1 MKRLRSVLVYL
12 FFLVGTASS
21 LAQFPDARDKPPTN
35 WTGPAFRLSQDYP
48 KTRPRKEEPWK
59 AFNFKTQPQEYLE
72 RVLQYAYEGNI
83 EVDWDGQKNTV
94 RKWYH
99 APWLH
104 VGPNGRE
111 FVRGLTLERS
121 SRPREL
127 HPNQT
132 STFRNWAV
140 GLYNPRGG
148 HAIGKVWMPPNAP
161 KEKEAKFLEGAVAV
175 KLLFTTATV
184 AEVPFLQGAKEWQ
197 ADINRDPNN
206 LGTLRLLQIDIA
218 VRDGRAN
225 ATTGWVFGTFIYN
238 GNAPGSSPWEKMIP
252 VGLMWGNDPEVT
264 EEEVANNVKTIKESW
279 INPQARAL
287 LQHLGWAGRLNG
299 PVDNPRSSCHS
310 CHSQAQAPAR
320 NGNQMVAPSRIPDN
334 EKLHWFRNIKARQ
347 PFDRGAQS
355 LDYSLQL
362 SLGIQ
367 NFRRSRAATAGL
379 LEDPG
384 LIRVSREEDDN

>member
-1 MKRLRSVLVYL
+1 ACL

-21 LAQFPDARDKPPTN
+21 SAQFPDARDKPPAN
-35 WTGPAFRLSQDYP
+35 WTGPVFRLSQDYP
-48 KTRPRKEEPWK
+48 QKRPRNEEPWK
-59 AFNFKTQPQEYLE
+59 AFKFKTQPQEYLE
-72 RVLQYAYEGNI
+72 RVLQYVYEGNV
-83 EVDWDGQKNTV
+83 EVDWDGQKNAV

-99 APWLH
+99 TPWLH

-148 HAIGKVWMPPNAP
+148 YTIGKVWMPPNAP
-161 KEKEAKFLEGAVAV
+161 KEKEAKFLEGTVAV

-225 ATTGWVFGTFIYN
+225 ATTGWVFGTFITTKN
-238 GNAPGSSPWEKMIP
+238 SIGFGTLKPGS
-252 VGLMWGNDPEVT
+252 
-264 EEEVANNVKTIKESW
+264 
-279 INPQARAL
+279 
-287 LQHLGWAGRLNG
+287 HLIG
-299 PVDNPRSSCHS
+299 
-310 CHSQAQAPAR
+310 AR
-320 NGNQMVAPSRIPDN
+320 NRWIILCNCHWAFRIFAEADLLRPVCWKILALCELAAKRMKTDAEAN
-334 EKLHWFRNIKARQ
+334 SGLARMIHK
-347 PFDRGAQS
+347 FYFYGER
-355 LDYSLQL
+355 
-362 SLGIQ
+362 
-367 NFRRSRAATAGL
+367 
-379 LEDPG
+379 
-384 LIRVSREEDDN
+384 